1 LILLWPCW
9 GGWFLRREPNEI
21 GKHFPQDRPGHPGT
35 SRSVRGTRVC
45 TVEQPATFQQ
55 RPPGPEPR
63 PAAMQTIGV
72 SWFVALLDESVAAS
86 LVEVELTHLA
96 AHKVGNR
103 PDRVE
108 PRAVKRRPKQHRLLT
123 KPRDEARADLL
134 GERVAVTP

>member
-1 LILLWPCW
+1 
-9 GGWFLRREPNEI
+9 
-21 GKHFPQDRPGHPGT
+21 
-35 SRSVRGTRVC
+35 
-45 TVEQPATFQQ
+45 
-55 RPPGPEPR
+55 
-63 PAAMQTIGV
+63 MQTIGA
-72 SWFVALLDESVAAS
+72 SWLVVLLDESVAAT

-134 GERVAVTP
+134 AGVSP